1 MKIKIRP
8 SQDGLKLVPSWFP
21 LITSCLFLLLPA
33 CFPPFCSY
41 FLLVSNT
48 SCLCPSCSYQL
59 PQVPNVSSVLLLTF
73 FLILVSFLYFFSN
86 CSGAWLSPAFFFS
99 FVLSSVFVSSVKNQ
113 NAQGYLMVSGLPCS
127 WTLLCIIW
135 NKYLIG
141 NICTLI
147 WRKKTCRTG
156 GKNKTINN
164 FLCL

>member
-1 MKIKIRP
+1 MVVHFSNKFGLIKMKIKIRP

-86 CSGAWLSPAFFFS
+86 CLLVPKTFRSLTLTCFLLLFRTFFS
-99 FVLSSVFVSSVKNQ
+99 
-113 NAQGYLMVSGLPCS
+113 
-127 WTLLCIIW
+127 LC
-135 NKYLIG
+135 
-141 NICTLI
+141 
-147 WRKKTCRTG
+147 
-156 GKNKTINN
+156 
-164 FLCL
+164 FLCEKSECSRLPNGLWSSLFLNFIVYHLK